1 MTLPT
6 NVKARKQRAARA
18 TVVAVLSAAL
28 PIGRSLAA
36 QADGQKAGK
45 SAERIVQVQS
55 KDDIVDSGVLFTP
68 PKDVAKPIAV
78 IWIHGWGVN
87 FYFSTYVAIG
97 RALAGRGYTTITG
110 NTRMHDLGNVEAWRG
125 EKRIRGG
132 GYWGV
137 NSEQIRDLAAW
148 IDFAE
153 GLGFRQVVLVGHS
166 AGATAVQTYQ
176 AQTQDNRVVGVVLAS
191 GNVRPDTRVPPPEW
205 LSQAKQ
211 LIADGRS
218 EELVQGPFVSAAT
231 FADIVSTSPEF
242 KDFFGVQTANAG
254 VARIHCPLL
263 AFFGADGDVGNEEDL
278 QLLKSSIKRQHTGPS
293 HVDTAM
299 IQGAGHM
306 YAGQEERVA
315 QVIAS
320 WVDTLLSAS
329 IGKRESPTALGA
341 GGRGEVYREW

>member
-1 MTLPT
+1 VTPQ
-6 NVKARKQRAARA
+6 NVKARRQVAAIA
-18 TVVAVLSAAL
+18 TVIAVIGAAL
-28 PIGRSLAA
+28 PKERSVAA
-36 QADGQKAGK
+36 EIDNQKAAK
-45 SAERIVQVQS
+45 FSEQIVQAQS
-55 KDDIVDSGVLFTP
+55 KDDIVDSGALFAP

-87 FYFSTYVAIG
+87 FYSPTYVAIS
-97 RALAGRGYTTITG
+97 RSLAKRGYTTIIG

-137 NSEQIRDLAAW
+137 ASEQVRDLAAW

-153 GLGFRQVVLVGHS
+153 GLGFKQIVLVGHS
-166 AGATAVQTYQ
+166 AGATAVRAYQ
-176 AQTQDNRVVGVVLAS
+176 AQTQDTHVAGVVLAS
-191 GNVRPDTRVPPPEW
+191 GDIRPDTRIPPPEW

-231 FADIVSTSPEF
+231 FSDTVNTPPEF
-242 KDFFGVQTANAG
+242 RDFFGVQTANAG

-263 AFFGADGDVGNEEDL
+263 AFFGTNGDVGNEEDL
-278 QLLKSSIKRQHTGPS
+278 ELLKSSIKRQRTGPS
-293 HVDTAM
+293 RVDTAM
-299 IQGAGHM
+299 IQGADHM
-306 YAGQEERVA
+306 YMGQEDRVA

-320 WVDTLLSAS
+320 WADTLLSANTE
-329 IGKRESPTALGA
+329 KRETPKTP
-341 GGRGEVYREW
+341 